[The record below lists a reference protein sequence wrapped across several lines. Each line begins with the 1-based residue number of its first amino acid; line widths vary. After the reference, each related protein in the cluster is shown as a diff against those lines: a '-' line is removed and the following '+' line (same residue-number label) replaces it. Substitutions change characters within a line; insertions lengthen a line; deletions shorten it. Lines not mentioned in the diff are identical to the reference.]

1 MTMSKLKA
9 ITYMVFTLASGTAT
23 ASLSTQCNIE
33 FTDHQLATMGRAWT
47 TGSKAD
53 LGYTL
58 AAITWKESR
67 AGEDVVRYK
76 GSLKNAN
83 LGAWQNKVESVAK
96 REGCKTK
103 KCYAD
108 VAYRLITDQKYASEH
123 ALKEMN
129 FWMSTHKNNVR
140 SALASYNSG
149 YSHNSRSK
157 SYAQSVLA
165 KTKYLKKCVSFDGR
179 PVANK
184 PDPSVLASNQRTLS
198 KLKRIH

>member
-9 ITYMVFTLASGTAT
+9 MSAMVFTLASGTAT

-33 FTDHQLATMGRAWT
+33 FTDHQLATMSRAWN
-47 TGSKAD
+47 TGAKSD

-58 AAITWKESR
+58 AAISWKESR

-83 LGAWQNKVESVAK
+83 LGAFQNKVSSAGT
-96 REGCKTK
+96 REGCKSR

-108 VAYRLITDQKYASEH
+108 VAYKLITDQKFASEH
-123 ALKEMN
+123 ALLEMN
-129 FWMSTHKNNVR
+129 FWMGVHNNNVR
-140 SALASYNSG
+140 RALASYNSG
-149 YSHNSRSK
+149 HAHNSQSR
-157 SYAQSVLA
+157 SYAQSVLV
-165 KTKYLKKCVSFDGR
+165 KTKYLKKCVSFNGR

-184 PDPSVLASNQRTLS
+184 PEPSVLASNQRTLS
-198 KLKRIH
+198 KLKRIR

>member
-1 MTMSKLKA
+1 MTMSKLK
-9 ITYMVFTLASGTAT
+9 TMSLMVFTLASGAAT
-23 ASLSTQCNIE
+23 ASMSASCNVE
-33 FTDHQLATMGRAWT
+33 FTDHQLATMSRAWN
-47 TGSKAD
+47 TGAGD
-53 LGYTL
+53 NLGYTL
-58 AAITWKESR
+58 AAISWKESR
-67 AGEDVVRYK
+67 AGEDVVRYR

-83 LGAWQNKVESVAK
+83 LGAFQNRVQSAGA

-108 VAYRLITDQKYASEH
+108 VAYRLITDQKFASEH

-129 FWMSTHKNNVR
+129 FWMSTHNNNIR

-149 YSHNSRSK
+149 YAHNSRSR
-157 SYAQSVLA
+157 SYAQSVIV
-165 KTKYLKKCVSFDGR
+165 KTKYLKKCVSFNGR

-198 KLKRIH
+198 KLKRIR